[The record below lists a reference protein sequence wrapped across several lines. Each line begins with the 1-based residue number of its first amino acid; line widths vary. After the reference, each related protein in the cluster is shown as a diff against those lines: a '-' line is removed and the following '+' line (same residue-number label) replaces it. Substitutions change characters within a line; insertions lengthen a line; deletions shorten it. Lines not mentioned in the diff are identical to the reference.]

1 MLLETWLTFKCMLLI
16 KIQIIWISADASCS
30 LDNAYL
36 SWNLSSTTS
45 GVNIPTWTLF
55 LHANPSMEERNQASR
70 FQNPESPTVCKTIF
84 SDSEECTKNRKCF
97 SIFYQSLV
105 LSLIRQFSN
114 MRASESTETFFS
126 AIYKSED

>member
-16 KIQIIWISADASCS
+16 KIQIIHKFLLMLVVAWTMPTYRGTSLVRLVVSTSQVEHCFSTPTLAWIREI
-30 LDNAYL
+30 NHP
-36 SWNLSSTTS
+36 N
-45 GVNIPTWTLF
+45 
-55 LHANPSMEERNQASR
+55 SR
-70 FQNPESPTVCKTIF
+70 TPTVCKTIF

-105 LSLIRQFSN
+105 LSLIRQFSI

-126 AIYKSED
+126 AIYKS